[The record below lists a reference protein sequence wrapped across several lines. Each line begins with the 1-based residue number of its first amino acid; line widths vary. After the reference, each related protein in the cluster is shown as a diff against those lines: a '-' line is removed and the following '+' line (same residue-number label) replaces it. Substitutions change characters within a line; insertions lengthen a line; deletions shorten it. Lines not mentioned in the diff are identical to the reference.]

1 MTEGLA
7 GQRCEACNASTPR
20 LDKAAI
26 AERRGELDPAWDVV
40 DASSLRRDFRFETFR
55 AAFSR
60 ATAIALLAEEQGHHP
75 DLEIG
80 WGRLRVLLTT
90 HSIGGLS
97 HNDFVMAAK
106 IDHLNDL
113 REVGSKL
120 THSPP
125 PSDLDAEIAHR
136 LHPDDPV

>member
-7 GQRCEACNASTPR
+7 GQRCEACNASTPP

-26 AERRGELDPAWDVV
+26 AERRGELDPTWNVV
-40 DASSLRRDFRFETFR
+40 DAKSLRRDFRFGTFR

-106 IDHLNDL
+106 IDHL
-113 REVGSKL
+113 EVGSQ
-120 THSPP
+120 T
-125 PSDLDAEIAHR
+125 
-136 LHPDDPV
+136 DPLPATE

>member
-1 MTEGLA
+1 MTAGLA

-20 LDKAAI
+20 LDTAAI
-26 AERRGELDPAWDVV
+26 AERRGELDPAWEVV
-40 DASSLRRDFRFETFR
+40 GANSLRRDFRFETFR

-106 IDHLNDL
+106 IDHL
-113 REVGSKL
+113 EVGSKL
-120 THSPP
+120 THYPP
-125 PSDLDAEIAHR
+125 PSDLDAEIAHL